1 VWAGLVKRICYQC
14 RDAMLNESAESCTTF
29 SVSAK
34 QKAGG
39 FN

>member
-1 VWAGLVKRICYQC
+1 MTLASGPSGLTF
-14 RDAMLNESAESCTTF
+14 RDALLNESAESCTTF

-34 QKAGG
+34 PKVGG